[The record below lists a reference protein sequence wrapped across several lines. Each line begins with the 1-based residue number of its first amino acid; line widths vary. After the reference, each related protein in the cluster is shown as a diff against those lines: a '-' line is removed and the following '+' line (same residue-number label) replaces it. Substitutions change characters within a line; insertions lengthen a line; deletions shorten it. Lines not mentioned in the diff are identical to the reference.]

1 MANHKNAEKCIRKT
15 ERRTIINTRRRSIMR
30 SAVKKAEISLGMRET
45 HGKTEKVAPV
55 APAQMLELL
64 RDAESR
70 LMRAAQ
76 QGVISKK
83 MASRKVSRLTKKM
96 KKLSA

>member
-1 MANHKNAEKCIRKT
+1 MANHKHAEKCIRKT
-15 ERRTIINTRRRSIMR
+15 RRRTIINIRRKTIMR
-30 SAVKKAEISLGMRET
+30 SAVKKVEVSLGMRDT
-45 HGKTEKVAPV
+45 RGQAEKMPSS
-55 APAQMLELL
+55 QILELV
-64 RDAESR
+64 REAESR

-83 MASRKVSRLTKKM
+83 SASRKVSRLTHRM